1 MADLPDDLV
10 EIATQTLVQYTTDCN
25 QCHDEDL
32 DELFSQIPLLPP
44 LPGMLECPQGSK
56 RFAPPVSDEEV
67 KVAQVSAVPANTK
80 KSTNWADNVWKD
92 WRESRSKTVQSVVYC
107 TNVWVAI
114 STKSSGRSAILSI
127 TASG

>member
-1 MADLPDDLV
+1 MADIPD

-25 QCHDEDL
+25 QYHDEDL

-67 KVAQVSAVPANTK
+67 KVAQASAVPANTK
-80 KSTNWADNVWKD
+80 KSTNWAVNVWKD
-92 WRESRSKTVQSVVYC
+92 WRESRSKTVVYC

-114 STKSSGRSAILSI
+114 STNCKSSGRSAILSI